1 VTTRPIWRRTVAALA
16 GTIAA
21 VLAVLAVANIGGWR
35 ARIVARLLRINNPPA
50 VVSPSPTFEPRV
62 PTGFTIAIF
71 ASAFQ
76 TPRWLAVAPDGD
88 VFVSDSTAGQVIV
101 LKKAERPDG
110 DPERPVFADHLR
122 LPFGIAFH
130 DRYVYVANTNEV
142 VRFPYDP
149 RTSKRLGGPEHVL
162 DLPGLGYNQHWTRSV
177 VFSGDGRH
185 LFVSVG
191 SQSNVSIESDA
202 RRAAIL
208 IADPDGS
215 HVRVYASGLR
225 NAVGLA
231 IDPSTGDLWSTVNE
245 RDDLDDDTPPDYFTH
260 IVDGGFYGWPYSYI
274 GQHVDNRV
282 AARPDL
288 VDRAIV
294 PDVLLGAHVAPL
306 QAVFYEGHQFPE
318 AYRNGVFLAEHGS
331 WNRRVRQ
338 GYDIVF
344 IPFRNGHPAGK
355 PTTFLS
361 GLVPDA
367 REPSVYGRP
376 VGVAVLPDGSLL
388 VSDDGR
394 KVIWRITF
402 G

>member
-1 VTTRPIWRRTVAALA
+1 MWSAALV
-16 GTIAA
+16 GV
-21 VLAVLAVANIGGWR
+21 VLAIANLGGWR
-35 ARIVARLLRINNPPA
+35 ARIASRLLRVDNPP
-50 VVSPSPTFEPRV
+50 VVVPPPPAFKPRV
-62 PTGFTIAIF
+62 PAGFTVAIF

-76 TPRWLAVAPDGD
+76 TPRWLAISPNGE
-88 VFVSDSTAGQVIV
+88 VFVADSTRGQVVV
-101 LKKAERPDG
+101 LKTTKRPDG
-110 DPERPVFADHLR
+110 EPERTLFADHLH

-130 DRYVYVANTNEV
+130 GQYVYVANTNEV
-142 VRFPYDP
+142 VRFLYDP
-149 RTSKRLGGPEHVL
+149 RTSMRIGGPEHVL
-162 DLPGLGYNQHWTRSV
+162 DLPGLGYNQHWTRSI
-177 VFSGDGRH
+177 VFSEDGRH

-191 SQSNVSIESDA
+191 SQSNVSIESDV

-208 IADPDGS
+208 EADPDGS
-215 HVRVYASGLR
+215 HMRVYASGLR

-231 IDPSTGDLWSTVNE
+231 IDPSTGELWSTVNE
-245 RDDLDDDTPPDYFTH
+245 RDDLDDDTPADYFTRV
-260 IVDGGFYGWPYSYI
+260 VDGGFYGWPYSYI
-274 GQHVDNRV
+274 GRHVDSRV

-288 VDRAIV
+288 VERTIV

-318 AYRNGVFLAEHGS
+318 VYRHGVFLAEHGS

-338 GYDIVF
+338 GYEIAFV
-344 IPFRNGHPAGK
+344 PFRGGRPAGE

-367 REPSVYGRP
+367 RQAAVYGRP

-394 KVIWRITF
+394 KVIWRIAF
-402 G
+402 E